1 MRREALDFFASLVNK
16 LEQPNK
22 DRVLDRID
30 LIRQLLYIITHESN
44 TALICK
50 NLKLIESCFY
60 HGSMSDLEDEMA
72 AHEDCESPVSDPRWL
87 SSMNVSQ
94 LFRFF

>member
-1 MRREALDFFASLVNK
+1 MRKEAFDFFTSFVDK
-16 LEQPNK
+16 LEQPHK

-30 LIRQLLYIITHESN
+30 LIRQLLYIMTHESN
-44 TALICK
+44 KVLICK

-72 AHEDCESPVSDPRWL
+72 EHEDSNSPVSDPRWL
-87 SSMNVSQ
+87 SLMNVSQ